1 MQSLQK
7 NTRKD
12 FDAPCH
18 LIEPS
23 FYVPNLKEDVRTGLL
38 EAPYSLQPKYFYD
51 ERGSQLFD
59 SICNTPEYYPTR
71 VEDELLQLYADS
83 IIAETLPKQI
93 IELGSGTSRKT
104 RRLFDACES
113 KAHCCSYAPFDVC
126 EPMLI
131 QTANDLH
138 STYSWLDVSPLLGD
152 YHAGLANLPL
162 EYNRNLFVFLG
173 STIGNFEPEEA
184 KSFILD
190 LRNKMIDGDFF
201 LIGADRVKNIN
212 VLNAAYNDSR
222 GLTAE
227 FNLNVLRVLN
237 RELGSNFDL
246 NKFQHQAHYN
256 IEKGRIEMH
265 LLSLEAQ
272 KIDIDSLKASFN
284 LQQGEKILTELS
296 HKYEFDEIESLL
308 TNSGFEL
315 VKHYQPDNQYFSLLL
330 ARAV

>member
-7 NTRKD
+7 NTGKD
-12 FDAPCH
+12 FDLPCYV
-18 LIEPS
+18 IEPS
-23 FYVPNLKEDVRTGLL
+23 IFVPDLKEDVRTGLL

-51 ERGSQLFD
+51 ERGSELFD
-59 SICNTPEYYPTR
+59 NICNTPEYYPTR
-71 VEDELLQLYADS
+71 VEDELLQLHCDS
-83 IIAETLPKQI
+83 IIAETLPGQI

-104 RRLFDACES
+104 RRLFDACEN
-113 KAHCCSYAPFDVC
+113 KAHSCSYAPFDVC

-131 QTANDLH
+131 QTANDLR
-138 STYSWLDVSPLLGD
+138 SSYSWLDVSPLLGD

-162 EYNRNLFVFLG
+162 EYDRNLFVFLG
-173 STIGNFEPEEA
+173 STIGNFEPDEA

-190 LRNKMIDGDFF
+190 LRNKMHDGDYF
-201 LIGADRVKNIN
+201 LIGADRVKNVD
-212 VLNAAYNDSR
+212 VLNAAYNDSM

-256 IEKGRIEMH
+256 VEKGRIEMY
-265 LLSLEAQ
+265 LLSLEDQ
-272 KIDIDSLKASFN
+272 KIDIDSLQASIK

-296 HKYEFDEIESLL
+296 HKYKSDEIESQL
-308 TNSGFEL
+308 TNYGFEVL
-315 VKHYQPDNQYFSLLL
+315 KHYQPDSQYFSLLL